1 MNNSQNEKLIELDE
15 KLHELTMLIA
25 CLALERYDDASEEP
39 DPLGEAVEL
48 LTKAELIVDS
58 QIEHSETFL
67 LLKANGK
74 HSRVNIPY
82 PEFCENAYKLVDCE
96 SFELV
101 SIREKFYFV
110 VDELGKV
117 RENPKPV
124 NPKAS
129 LFYPGSLHGDMIVG
143 DVLIGKHGYVD
154 GEADIVGLSEDEL
167 KYFESFFEV
176 IK

>member
-1 MNNSQNEKLIELDE
+1 MKDNDKIIEISE
-15 KLHELTMLIA
+15 KLHEITMCIA
-25 CLALERYDDASEEP
+25 GLVIERYDDTSEEN
-39 DPLGEAVEL
+39 DPLGQAVEL
-48 LTKAELIVDS
+48 LSQAELIVDGE
-58 QIEHSETFL
+58 IEHSETYL
-67 LLKANGK
+67 LLKAVGTY
-74 HSRVNIPY
+74 SRVNIPY
-82 PEFCENAYKLVDCE
+82 PEFSDNVHTFIDCE
-96 SFELV
+96 YFELV

-129 LFYPGSLHGDMIVG
+129 LFYPGMLYGDMIVG

-167 KYFESFFEV
+167 KYFESFIEV
-176 IK
+176 MK